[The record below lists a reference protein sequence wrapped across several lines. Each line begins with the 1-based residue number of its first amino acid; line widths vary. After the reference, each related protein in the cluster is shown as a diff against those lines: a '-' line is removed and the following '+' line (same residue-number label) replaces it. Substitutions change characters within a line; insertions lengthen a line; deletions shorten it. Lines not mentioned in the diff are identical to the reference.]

1 MRHVRPDG
9 SEQWFWRCKIDVAD
23 WEQSGEAWL
32 PAKAMLNSLS
42 ARAVLPESLPGL
54 WPAEPAGVE
63 LAALCLWFDGK
74 HAFQE
79 VTQKDY
85 PPEPRALPQVAVA
98 EVHKAVTQAVKAGDL
113 WLVFGNDSVWQEEPT
128 ALQLD
133 ATAKVFQRPPAL
145 NAIELLPGALKDAWS
160 TETEPKTTVGKLY
173 AELKKAKGN
182 PWPSKAFVN
191 ALGEAVGR
199 GMVARVSGSGP
210 LVSLAADGKVEL
222 AVKASAPAAAA
233 PMAATP
239 GRKLSARVSLSPG
252 ELQTLADEA
261 STLAKSLAG
270 CDVQFEVAV
279 SIKPKAGTELSQANK
294 VLEKVKAG
302 WNLA

>member
-1 MRHVRPDG
+1 
-9 SEQWFWRCKIDVAD
+9 
-23 WEQSGEAWL
+23 
-32 PAKAMLNSLS
+32 
-42 ARAVLPESLPGL
+42 
-54 WPAEPAGVE
+54 
-63 LAALCLWFDGK
+63 
-74 HAFQE
+74 
-79 VTQKDY
+79 
-85 PPEPRALPQVAVA
+85 
-98 EVHKAVTQAVKAGDL
+98 L
-113 WLVFGNDSVWQEEPT
+113 WLVIGNDSVWQEEPT

-133 ATAKVFQRPPAL
+133 ATAKMFRRPPAL

-182 PWPSKAFVN
+182 PWPSKAFIST
-191 ALGEAVGR
+191 LGEAVGR
-199 GMVARVSGSGP
+199 GLVARVSGSGP
-210 LVSLAADGKVEL
+210 LVSLTADGKVEL

-233 PMAATP
+233 PTEGTP

-279 SIKPKAGTELSQANK
+279 SVKTKSGMDLKVAND
-294 VLEKVKAG
+294 VLGKVKGG
-302 WNLA
+302 WSL